1 MFYDMKNQ
9 IRRQNKSKRSAMSKD
24 DVVEKSKAAARVFT
38 ECELY
43 KNAKQLMVYIPLGN
57 ETDTGDIITAGF
69 RDGKRLVLPVTDPE
83 TGEITP
89 CLYEKDT
96 KLAKGT
102 FSVTEPV
109 GATSADMSKTDVVL
123 VPGIA
128 FDLSGNRAGFGKGCY
143 DRLLKDTAAVKVGF
157 CYDFQV
163 CSKIP
168 AEKHDVKMDF
178 LVTESGIICM
188 DK

>member
-1 MFYDMKNQ
+1 MKNQ
-9 IRRQNKSKRSAMSKD
+9 IREQNKTKRRAMDKA
-24 DVVEKSKAAARVFT
+24 DVTKKSRLAASVFL
-38 ECELY
+38 ESDLY
-43 KNAKQLMVYIPLGN
+43 KNAEQLMVYLPLGK
-57 ETDTGDIITAGF
+57 ETDTRDIIDAAF

-96 KLAKGT
+96 KLAKGA

-109 GATSADMSKTDVVL
+109 DLKPADMSKSDVVL

-128 FDLSGNRAGFGKGCY
+128 FDLSGNRVGFGRGCY
-143 DRLLKDTAAVKVGF
+143 DGLLKGTAAVKVGF

-163 CSKIP
+163 CSQIP

-178 LVTESGIICM
+178 LVTESGIINCL
-188 DK
+188 